1 MQRTS
6 PNKEADTKTPTMNL
20 QTAKRQQH
28 QQTTFFGGLC
38 FGSVRAAWHCFVLS
52 HYFNWLR
59 RWVNGA
65 KLFLPTLHERLYH
78 LQLGQRQIPFGTHF
92 GCMGLLPSY
101 FLPHLSQAGNW
112 QCLQRS
118 ARCVASRLAQSFL
131 HLCFRQELQNGPQCQ
146 ALRFEGLRV

>member
-28 QQTTFFGGLC
+28 QQTTNFVLC
-38 FGSVRAAWHCFVLS
+38 VLAVFAPPGIVFSLS

-65 KLFLPTLHERLYH
+65 KLILPSLHERLCH
-78 LQLGQRQIPFGTHF
+78 LQLGQRQMPFGAHF

-101 FLPHLSQAGNW
+101 FFPHLSQVGNW

-146 ALRFEGLRV
+146 ALSFEGLRV